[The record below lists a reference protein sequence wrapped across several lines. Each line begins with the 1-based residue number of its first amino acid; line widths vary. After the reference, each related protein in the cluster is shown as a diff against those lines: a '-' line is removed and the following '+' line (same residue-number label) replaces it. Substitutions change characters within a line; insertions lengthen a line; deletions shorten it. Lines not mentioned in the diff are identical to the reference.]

1 MDAFFATFLWFVLAG
16 VALALA
22 LTIFIF
28 RRRRNLERG
37 GRKGTAEDPLRAQD
51 DNPHDNPPDDPAKPG

>member
-28 RRRRNLERG
+28 RRRQKLKRG
-37 GRKGTAEDPLRAQD
+37 RRKGTAEDPLRAQD
-51 DNPHDNPPDDPAKPG
+51 DNPPDDPAKSG